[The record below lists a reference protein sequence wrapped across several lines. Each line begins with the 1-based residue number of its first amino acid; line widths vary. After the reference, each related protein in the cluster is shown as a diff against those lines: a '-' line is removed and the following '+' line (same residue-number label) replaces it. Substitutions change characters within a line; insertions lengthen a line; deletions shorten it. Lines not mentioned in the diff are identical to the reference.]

1 MPHPKLAKFLA
12 HAGVAS
18 RRAAEELIAKGKILV
33 NQEVETNVARRVD
46 PQTDKVEV
54 QGQGPIGAPAKT
66 ILFSLYKPVGVVST
80 TSDPD
85 GKPTIMKY
93 IPEEF
98 QNERLYPVGRLDEES
113 EGLLLITNDGD
124 LAYKLT
130 HPKFQVPRTYRVWI
144 DGAVNS
150 NELYRLRTG
159 IPLKDGRTAAC
170 EVNVLEEQESRQLLE
185 ITLNEGRHHQIR
197 RMMQAVNHPVVR
209 LKRISH
215 GKYRLGDLQP
225 GKIRQE
231 R

>member
-1 MPHPKLAKFLA
+1 
-12 HAGVAS
+12 
-18 RRAAEELIAKGKILV
+18 
-33 NQEVETNVARRVD
+33 
-46 PQTDKVEV
+46 
-54 QGQGPIGAPAKT
+54 
-66 ILFSLYKPVGVVST
+66 VVST

-144 DGAVNS
+144 EGAVNA
-150 NELYRLRTG
+150 NELYRLRSG